1 MLNYDKL
8 KASTLPYCMISSNWI
23 KKWSSYLYNN
33 GSFAYMSKGYPLPPF
48 IDNKSLLEGNKCK
61 NNLKKNEDFRV
72 LNIYL
77 WKFLKELYGGG
88 P

>member
-1 MLNYDKL
+1 MI
-8 KASTLPYCMISSNWI
+8 ASGWI

-33 GSFAYMSKGYPLPPF
+33 ERLAYMPKGHPMPPP
-48 IDNKSLLEGNKCK
+48 IDNKPLLEGNKCK
-61 NNLKKNEDFRV
+61 PNLTRDTDFKI